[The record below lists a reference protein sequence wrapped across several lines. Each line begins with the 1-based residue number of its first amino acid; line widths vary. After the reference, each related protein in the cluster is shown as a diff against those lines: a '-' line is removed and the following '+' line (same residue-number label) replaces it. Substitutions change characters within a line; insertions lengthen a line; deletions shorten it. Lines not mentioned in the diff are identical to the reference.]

1 MHDTSSSTSARNA
14 RYSTVA
20 IILHWAIALLLI
32 FEVGLGLNMESLK
45 GPAQFAVFQLH
56 KSIGITILLLVAL
69 RILWRFYRRPPAMT
83 VTGWERAL
91 ARFVHGLFYLALFA
105 LPLSGWLIVSTS
117 RIDVPTLLYGIVPWP
132 HLPGFADMA
141 AKAKHGWHE
150 AGEFIHGNL
159 VNLLY
164 LLFALHVAGALK
176 HHFIDGGND
185 LARMAPG
192 TRPGAWADP
201 RLVLIGLGVVLAA
214 GLGLQWSPVAR
225 TEPAAAESSGPPAP
239 PEPVTEAPEPDP
251 ADAPPTPE
259 VVSPEAATPADA
271 KAGPAA
277 PAKAEVATWSIA
289 SGSTLR
295 FRTSWS
301 GVAIEGGF
309 RQFDGIIVFSPDHLD
324 RSHVEI
330 RVHTGSVFTGD
341 TQRDDTLKSDDWF
354 AVSRHD
360 VATFKTDRFRKTG
373 ADSFVATGSLRM
385 KGLTLPLS
393 LPFTL
398 TITGDKAVM
407 RGSTSIDRTAYKIG
421 EGDYAATDEIPAAVR
436 VDVAVN
442 ATRD

>member
-1 MHDTSSSTSARNA
+1 MHDTGSSASARNA
-14 RYSTVA
+14 GYSTVA
-20 IILHWAIALLLI
+20 IILHWAIAILLI

-56 KSIGITILLLVAL
+56 KSIGITILLLVAV
-69 RILWRFYRRPPAMT
+69 RILWRFYRRPPVMT

-91 ARFVHGLFYLALFA
+91 AHLVHGLFYLALFA

-141 AKAKHGWHE
+141 ASAKHGWHE

-176 HHFIDGGND
+176 HHFIDRGND

-201 RLVLIGLGVVLAA
+201 RLLLIGLAVVLAA
-214 GLGLQWSPVAR
+214 GLGLQWSPGAQ
-225 TEPAAAESSGPPAP
+225 TEVTAPESSSPPPAP
-239 PEPVTEAPEPDP
+239 AAVAETPEASPPTEA
-251 ADAPPTPE
+251 AAPP
-259 VVSPEAATPADA
+259 PEATTPTDA
-271 KAGPAA
+271 KVEPT
-277 PAKAEVATWSIA
+277 EVATWSIA
-289 SGSTLR
+289 SGSTLQ

-301 GVAIEGGF
+301 GAAIEGGF
-309 RQFDGIIVFSPDHLD
+309 RQFDGTIAFSPDQLD

-330 RVHTGSVFTGD
+330 RVHTGSVFSGD
-341 TQRDDTLKSDDWF
+341 AQRDDTLKSEDWF

-360 VATFKTDRFRKTG
+360 TAIFKADRFRKTG
-373 ADSFVATGSLRM
+373 ADSYVATGSLRM

-407 RGSTSIDRTAYKIG
+407 RGSASIDRTAYKIG
-421 EGDYAATDEIPAAVR
+421 EGDFSATDEIPAAVR

-442 ATRD
+442 ARRK